1 MAANRTS
8 RKPTFWW
15 PFGAVAIILA
25 LGLLWLAL
33 DGGRSR
39 TQETAEGSATL
50 SLAKASPDSERLVLQ
65 AWELGLSPS
74 SPAAGAKTEPA
85 AGSSD
90 NLTVLALGGAG
101 ALALAGLALFLAW
114 KLRLNSLPVS
124 REKKHR
130 LPGVVRRASSL

>member
-8 RKPTFWW
+8 RKPACRWT
-15 PFGAVAIILA
+15 FGAVAIILA

-39 TQETAEGSATL
+39 TQESAQGSATL
-50 SLAKASPDSERLVLQ
+50 SLTKASPDSERLIPQ

-74 SPAAGAKTEPA
+74 SRAAGPKAEPT

-101 ALALAGLALFLAW
+101 ALALTGLALFLAW
-114 KLRLNSLPVS
+114 KLCLNSPPVS
-124 REKKHR
+124 WGKKHR
-130 LPGVVRRASSL
+130 LSGMVHRASSL